1 MTSAVDATGRRART
15 HHEEA
20 EEDRRVV
27 VRHLE
32 IPSAAPAEDQQ
43 RRPRKHDRFTEEE
56 EVRELHRRALEAHH
70 PVRDRRLCGNQSSTC
85 ASI

>member
-32 IPSAAPAEDQQ
+32 VARAAPAEDEQ
-43 RRPRKHDRFTEEE
+43 RRPRKHDGLAQKE
-56 EVRELHRRALEAHH
+56 EVRELHGRALEAHH
-70 PVRDRRLCGNQSSTC
+70 PVRDRRL
-85 ASI
+85 

>member
-32 IPSAAPAEDQQ
+32 IPSTAPAEDQQ
-43 RRPRKHDRFTEEE
+43 RRPRKHDRFTQKKK
-56 EVRELHRRALEAHH
+56 VRELHGRALEAHH
-70 PVRDRRLCGNQSSTC
+70 PVGDRRL
-85 ASI
+85 